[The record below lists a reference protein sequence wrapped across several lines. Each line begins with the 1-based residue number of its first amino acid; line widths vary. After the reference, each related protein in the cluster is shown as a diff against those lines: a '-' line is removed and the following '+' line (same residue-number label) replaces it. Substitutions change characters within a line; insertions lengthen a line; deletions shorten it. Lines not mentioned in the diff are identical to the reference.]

1 MGFFAKESII
11 STLEI
16 LLGGSNQLSGA
27 IAAAYSPP
35 AALSFLVFSLL
46 YTPCAATVATI
57 RKESGSTRTALC
69 VFGFD
74 FVIGYLAAFLTYTA
88 ARLIL

>member
-1 MGFFAKESII
+1 MKFCWAAAI
-11 STLEI
+11 SYPA
-16 LLGGSNQLSGA
+16 QLRR
-27 IAAAYSPP
+27 AYSPP